1 MKKTLPFFAALIFLF
16 SCHGNGHGGHG
27 NNDSGSC
34 MGSGS
39 TSQYISIDSANKMI
53 KSYLASIPD
62 SMADSNLECVI
73 ISADSLRRLVDGTST
88 SKPTYIKLTFAHTL
102 NYINA
107 GNYGKP
113 CGMKPNAMTVI
124 VSGFTATG
132 NYIYQP
138 YNNMVL
144 DNGTPCPANCPS
156 AGTAC
161 ADTFCSSRGGQQ
173 GHH

>member
-1 MKKTLPFFAALIFLF
+1 MKKTLAFFAALIFLF
-16 SCHGNGHGGHG
+16 SCHGNGNGNGGG
-27 NNDSGSC
+27 NC

-62 SMADSNLECVI
+62 SMADSNLQCVI

-113 CGMKPNAMTVI
+113 CGMKTNALTVI
-124 VSGFTATG
+124 ASGFTAAG
-132 NYIYQP
+132 NYLYQP

-144 DNGTPCPANCPS
+144 DNSQPCPNGCPTM
-156 AGTAC
+156 GTAC
-161 ADTFCSSRGGQQ
+161 ADTFCASRSQ
-173 GHH
+173 HH